1 VLHLAFFVC
10 CCLIHARLHTN
21 SGYTPASA
29 SLDAPDTS
37 NQRNPC
43 VACPEGYYK
52 DLLGSGPCLP
62 CAAERYLN
70 LTGQEVCPDNQ
81 DLALCSTATCR
92 FQILAKDLD
101 AAALSSVLLV
111 PPAMSLLDATSLLLS
126 IPSGRQLIGID
137 TFTGACTLSLRDERS
152 LSTDAC
158 ATLYQTPVSSATGL
172 VVSQSGHVLFADTG
186 SLVIRYFV
194 PLGGSVDQ
202 VDQVLPLTGPGLSA
216 GERVLHGPVSLALS
230 SSEDTLY
237 ILDKNRVLNVS
248 LLDSTYPT
256 SVVAGQLAAGFADG
270 IGSRAAFHSP
280 KALVLAHS
288 LGPNTGTIYVADF
301 RAHRVRQI
309 DVATQKVTTLAGYPW
324 KQGMEDGVGSR
335 ARFMA
340 PLALALTSDHQRLF
354 VTDYEANTIR
364 VIDVASRAVS
374 TLMSTPPQTVS
385 LVLSSSPGPLQARID
400 SLFLASQVSKI

>member
-1 VLHLAFFVC
+1 M
-10 CCLIHARLHTN
+10 
-21 SGYTPASA
+21 
-29 SLDAPDTS
+29 
-37 NQRNPC
+37 
-43 VACPEGYYK
+43 ACPEGYYK
-52 DLLGSGPCLP
+52 DLLGSGPCLS

-70 LTGQEVCPDNQ
+70 LTGQEMCPDNQ
-81 DLALCSTATCR
+81 DLALCSTSTCR
-92 FQILAKDLD
+92 FQTLARPDLD
-101 AAALSSVLLV
+101 VAASGLQV
-111 PPAMSLLDATSLLLS
+111 PPAMSLHDATSLLLS
-126 IPSGRQLIGID
+126 IPNGRQLIGID

-158 ATLYQTPVSSATGL
+158 ATLYQAPVSSATGL
-172 VVSQSGHVLFADTG
+172 VVSKSGHVLFADMG
-186 SLVIRYFV
+186 SLAIRSFD
-194 PLGGSVDQ
+194 PFSAAWGGSVDQ
-202 VDQVLPLTGPGLSA
+202 VDKVLPLTGLGLSA
-216 GERVLHGPVSLALS
+216 GEKVLHGPVSLALS

-256 SVVAGQLAAGFADG
+256 SVVAGQLAAGHADG

-324 KQGMEDGVGSR
+324 KQGMEDGVGSK
-335 ARFMA
+335 ARFKA

-354 VTDYEANTIR
+354 VTDYAANTIR

-400 SLFLASQVSKI
+400 SLFLASQVSKICLTCPLQWS